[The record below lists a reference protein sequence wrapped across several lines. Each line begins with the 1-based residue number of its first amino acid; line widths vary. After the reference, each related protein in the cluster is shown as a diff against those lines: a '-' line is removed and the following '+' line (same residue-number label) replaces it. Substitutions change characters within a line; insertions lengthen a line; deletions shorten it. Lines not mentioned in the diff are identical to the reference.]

1 MIKRFIIAF
10 ILVGA
15 LAGGLVYFNMF
26 RDRAISDFFANMPR
40 PAVTV
45 STEKVEP
52 VRWTP
57 GIQALGTVGA
67 NRGVDLTVETT
78 GIVQDVLF
86 VANQRVEAGDVL
98 VQLDNVVQVADLDAA
113 RAQAELDQQVLERAQ
128 ELLRRGVGSETTVE
142 SAKAAATAS
151 TSQVAKL
158 QAVLDQKQLK
168 APFSGTIGIPR
179 VEKGQYIAPGNA
191 VATLQDLETM
201 RADFS
206 VPEQNLQLVKIG
218 QPVRFGLSED
228 RMEFGGKITG
238 IEPRVDPQTRLV
250 AIRAE
255 IENPDG
261 RLSPGQFVQVRV
273 ELPVEDGVIAVPQ
286 TALTASLYGDYLYVV
301 VPAQDGQA
309 SAQDEPKFVARQIF
323 VRPGRRTGGMVEIGE
338 GVSAGDEIVT
348 AGQNRLSNNAPV
360 AVDNSVKPVAALG
373 RTSEPATDASVEA
386 TGSQGGQTRAAQ

>member
-15 LAGGLVYFNMF
+15 LAGGLVYFNIF
-26 RDRAISDFFANMPR
+26 RDQAITDFFANMPR
-40 PAVTV
+40 AAVTV

-86 VANQRVEAGDVL
+86 VANQRVEEGDVL
-98 VQLDNVVQVADLDAA
+98 VQLDNLVQVADLDAA

-158 QAVLDQKQLK
+158 EAVLEQKQLK

-206 VPEQNLQLVKIG
+206 VTEQNLPLVRIG
-218 QPVRFGLSED
+218 QPVRFGVSED
-228 RMEFGGKITG
+228 RMEFTGTITG
-238 IEPRVDPQTRLV
+238 IEPKVDPQTRLV
-250 AIRAE
+250 SMRAE
-255 IENPDG
+255 IENPEG
-261 RLSPGQFVQVRV
+261 KLSPGQFVQVRV
-273 ELPVEDGVIAVPQ
+273 ELPVENDVIAVPQ
-286 TALTASLYGDYLYVV
+286 TALTASLYGDYVYVV
-301 VPAQDGQA
+301 VPARDDEE
-309 SAQDEPKFVARQIF
+309 SAQGERKLMARQIF
-323 VRPGRRTGGMVEIGE
+323 VRAGRRAGGMVEISE
-338 GVSAGDEIVT
+338 GIAPGDEVVT

-360 AVDNSVKPVAALG
+360 TVDNTVRPFAAMEHGRTDETAAVDSGNEVA
-373 RTSEPATDASVEA
+373 R
-386 TGSQGGQTRAAQ
+386 

>member
-1 MIKRFIIAF
+1 MIKRFIIALV
-10 ILVGA
+10 LVGA
-15 LAGGLVYFNMF
+15 LAGGLVYFNLF
-26 RDRAISDFFANMPR
+26 RDQAITNFFATMQR

-45 STEKVEP
+45 STAKVEP

-78 GIVQDVLF
+78 GIVQDVMF
-86 VANQRVEAGDVL
+86 VANQRVEQGETL
-98 VQLDNVVQVADLDAA
+98 VQLDNVVQTADLEAA
-113 RAQAELDQQVLERAQ
+113 RAQSQLDQQVLERAQ
-128 ELLRRGVGSETTVE
+128 ELLRRGVGSETSVE

-158 QAVLDQKQLK
+158 EAVLEQKQLK

-206 VPEQNLQLVKIG
+206 VPEQNLQLVSIG
-218 QPVRFGLSED
+218 QTVRFGLSED
-228 RMEFGGKITG
+228 RLEFMGRITG

-250 AIRAE
+250 TIRAQ
-255 IENPDG
+255 IENPEG

-286 TALTASLYGDYLYVV
+286 TALTASLYGDYIYVV
-301 VPAQDGQA
+301 GPAEDEATTKDGAPRLVVRQV
-309 SAQDEPKFVARQIF
+309 FVK
-323 VRPGRRTGGMVEIGE
+323 PGRRTGGMVEVGE
-338 GVSAGDEIVT
+338 GVKAGDEVVT
-348 AGQNRLSNNAPV
+348 AGQNRLSNNATV
-360 AVDNSVKPVAALG
+360 VVDNTIQPIAAMG
-373 RTSEPATDASVEA
+373 RTGEHQAGGPVEA
-386 TGSQGGQTRAAQ
+386 SAAQRTQAEAAQ

>member
-1 MIKRFIIAF
+1 MIKRFIVAF
-10 ILVGA
+10 ILVGL

-26 RDRAISDFFANMPR
+26 RDQAISDFFANMPR

-45 STEKVEP
+45 STAKVEP

-57 GIQALGTVGA
+57 GIQAIGTVGA

-86 VANQRVEAGDVL
+86 TANQRVEEGETL
-98 VQLDNVVQVADLDAA
+98 VQLDNVVQSADLDAA
-113 RAQAELDQQVLERAQ
+113 RAQSELDQQVLERAQ

-158 QAVLDQKQLK
+158 AAVLDQKQLK

-191 VATLQDLETM
+191 VATLQDLDTM

-206 VPEQNLQLVKIG
+206 VPEQNLRLVSIG
-218 QPVRFGLSED
+218 QRVRFGLSED
-228 RMEFGGKITG
+228 RMEFSGSITG
-238 IEPRVDPQTRLV
+238 IEPRVDPQTRLI

-255 IENPDG
+255 IENPEG
-261 RLSPGQFVQVRV
+261 KLSPGQFVQVRV
-273 ELPVEDGVIAVPQ
+273 ELPVEEGVIAVPQ
-286 TALTASLYGDYLYVV
+286 TALTASLYGDFVYIVA
-301 VPAQDGQA
+301 PAEDDQQAAEGQ
-309 SAQDEPKFVARQIF
+309 PRLVARQVF
-323 VRPGRRTGGMVEIGE
+323 VKAGRRTGGMVEISE
-338 GVSAGDEIVT
+338 GVAAGDNVVT
-348 AGQNRLSNNAPV
+348 AGQNRLSNNALV
-360 AVDNSVKPVAALG
+360 TVDNTVQPLATMG
-373 RTSEPATDASVEA
+373 RTDEPVTDASVE
-386 TGSQGGQTRAAQ
+386 TGGAAGVQGGAVQ